1 MFYDKIKKQR
11 TLLSKEARWNQMTGN
26 GGSKMKKNEVFSK
39 RYLITNEVLNA
50 VTHGIGVGLSIA
62 GLIVLLLKGAQT
74 GSTLEI
80 VSYSIFGASLIL
92 LYLCSTLYHSLIFTR
107 ARKLFKIFDHSSIYV
122 LIAGSYTPL
131 CLITIGGAK
140 GWALFYVVWV
150 IAILGIIYKS
160 LWIEK
165 FKNLSTVLYIGM
177 GWLCMVA
184 IKELYAGLGTNGF
197 GLLLAGGLAFTI
209 GAAFYSMRS
218 VKFMHVLWHL
228 FVMTGTGFMY
238 FAILLYT

>member
-1 MFYDKIKKQR
+1 
-11 TLLSKEARWNQMTGN
+11 
-26 GGSKMKKNEVFSK
+26 MKKNETFSK

-131 CLITIGGAK
+131 CLITIGGTK
-140 GWALFYVVWV
+140 GWALFYIVWV